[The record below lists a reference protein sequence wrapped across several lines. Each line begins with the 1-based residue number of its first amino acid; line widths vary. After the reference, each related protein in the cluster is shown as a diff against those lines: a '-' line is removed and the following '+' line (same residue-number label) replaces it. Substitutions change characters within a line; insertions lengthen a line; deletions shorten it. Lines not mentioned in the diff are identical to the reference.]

1 MTTRPHWSFWVI
13 SGLMLFWNAAGCV
26 NFVVQMFPD
35 MVANYPESERAII
48 EGRPVW
54 ATSGFALAVFG
65 GALGCILLL
74 LRKSAAMTLFI
85 LSLIGVVITMAHALS
100 SGISYSVGE
109 IVGIIIMP
117 IAVAMFL
124 IWYAKFS
131 RRKGWI
137 T

>member
-1 MTTRPHWSFWVI
+1 MTTRPHWSFWLI
-13 SGLMLFWNAAGCV
+13 SGLMLFWNVAGCV
-26 NFVVQMFPD
+26 NFIIQMIPD

-74 LRKSAAMTLFI
+74 LRKSTAISLFI
-85 LSLIGVVITMAHALS
+85 LALFGVGLTMAHALT
-100 SGISYSVGE
+100 SGIPYSMGE
-109 IVGIIIMP
+109 IAGIIIMP

-124 IWYAKFS
+124 IWFAKFS
-131 RRKGWI
+131 QRKGWLA
-137 T
+137 